1 MKERTDFAKQIS
13 RFLTTYLP
21 YERSVSNN
29 TIKSYSETFTQFVMY
44 MRDCKSVKVEKL
56 SLKHFTKDN
65 ILDFLSWIIS
75 SRNCGNATRNYRLSA
90 FCSFAKYLQY
100 KEVGGIE
107 VWQAIMSI
115 PKLKTGEKPVEYLSV
130 DAVKLLL
137 AQPDVSTCRGR
148 RDLALL
154 SLMCDTGARVQ
165 EICDLI
171 PMSLRIE
178 SEPFSIYVIGKGK
191 RGRTIPLLK
200 EQVESLRI
208 YMKENFLFSP
218 EKLQHP
224 LFYNCRHEKLTRA
237 GVTYILDKYVDK
249 ARKENPAFFT
259 GHISCHTLRHTK
271 AMHLLQAGVILHH
284 IRDILGHSS
293 VMTTEIYARSDSKQ
307 KREAIERAYL
317 RLSPNIES
325 ENLWEKDKGLLEELM
340 SFR

>member
-1 MKERTDFAKQIS
+1 MKERTDFAKHIS
-13 RFLTTYLP
+13 RFLTAYLP
-21 YERSVSNN
+21 YEKNVSNN
-29 TIKSYSETFTQFVMY
+29 TIKSYSETFTQFVVY
-44 MRDCKSVKVEKL
+44 MRDFKGTKVEIL
-56 SLKHFTKDN
+56 ALKHFTKNN
-65 ILDFLSWIIS
+65 IIDFLCWIVS
-75 SRNCGNATRNYRLSA
+75 SRNCGHATRNYRLSA

-100 KEVGGIE
+100 KEIGGME
-107 VWQAIMSI
+107 MWQAIMSI
-115 PKLKTGEKPVEYLSV
+115 PKLKTEEKKVEYLSV

-137 AQPDVSTCRGR
+137 AQPDISTRRGR

-165 EICDLI
+165 EICDLM

-178 SEPFSIYVIGKGK
+178 CEPFSIHVIGKGR

-208 YMKENFLFSP
+208 YMKENLLFSP

-237 GVTYILDKYVDK
+237 GITYILKQYVDK
-249 ARKENPAFFT
+249 ARNENPVFFT

-307 KREAIERAYL
+307 KREAIEKAYL
-317 RLSPNIES
+317 QLSPNIES

-340 SFR
+340 NLR